1 MTQIRTEK
9 EIKDRNESKCRV
21 SGKKKRKKNECLKDD
36 KLSSKIEQ
44 INKQK
49 IKKEKKRK

>member
-21 SGKKKRKKNECLKDD
+21 SGKKK
-36 KLSSKIEQ
+36 
-44 INKQK
+44 
-49 IKKEKKRK
+49 EKKTNA